1 MPRPRR
7 AAVVCPWG
15 QRDSYTRREGSS
27 LSAGLVE
34 EAESSVLAP
43 RLVPVSGGWRSP
55 LIPSATCPSC
65 HAWPARWRLK
75 SRRTWLSVEL
85 VLPGWFEADVGSLH
99 LFALRLLDVF
109 VPLSLCTHHLVIDIA
124 DQLLGSLERKD
135 INTKWTDSHTAR
147 EREGTSRS
155 RAVLWGAGRLGWAA
169 LSILCVGNLGQN
181 QEGSCLIRGEQEPC

>member
-1 MPRPRR
+1 MQGVAEKAQR
-7 AAVVCPWG
+7 ATAVCPWG

-27 LSAGLVE
+27 LSVELVE
-34 EAESSVLAP
+34 EAEISVLVS
-43 RLVPVSGGWRSP
+43 RLVPVSDRWRSP

-99 LFALRLLDVF
+99 LLTLGLLDVF
-109 VPLSLCTHHLVIDIA
+109 VSLSLCTHNLVINIT

-135 INTKWTDSHTAR
+135 INTKWVDSQAAR
-147 EREGTSRS
+147 ESSGTSRS
-155 RAVLWGAGRLGWAA
+155 GAQRTSAGQLGWSA
-169 LSILCVGNLGQN
+169 LYILL
-181 QEGSCLIRGEQEPC
+181 